1 MARLLEVYDEMIKE
15 AEVAEMAEQVATMF
29 AKYAEE
35 AESLLA
41 QEYGKDFDGNDV
53 ESLARGLMER
63 DSDTIEEQEK
73 IAEYDAIG
81 RELANRLAE
90 SIKTANILDP
100 TIKAVRDAAR
110 HIGSKGSLAAMMHPG
125 AATGIAAG
133 ALGAAGLAGR
143 MSKGDK

>member
-15 AEVAEMAEQVATMF
+15 AELAKMAEEVQVMF

-41 QEYGKDFDGNDV
+41 KEYGKDFDVNDI

-63 DSDTIEEQEK
+63 DSETIEEQEK

-81 RELANRLAE
+81 RELANRCVEHIKSGGIKEMLANKALHAGVYAAE
-90 SIKTANILDP
+90 HPKLTAGL
-100 TIKAVRDAAR
+100 
-110 HIGSKGSLAAMMHPG
+110 LAG
-125 AATGIAAG
+125 TAG
-133 ALGAAGLAGR
+133 AVGVGLGRA
-143 MSKGDK
+143 SKGDK

>member
-15 AEVAEMAEQVATMF
+15 AELAKMAEEVQVMF

-41 QEYGKDFDGNDV
+41 KEYGKDFDVNDI

-73 IAEYDAIG
+73 VAEYDAIG
-81 RELANRLAE
+81 REFANRLAE
-90 SIKTANILDP
+90 TIKTAGVLDP
-100 TIKAVRDAAR
+100 TLKAVKGVVEHVGR
-110 HIGSKGSLAAMMHPG
+110 KGSLAAMLNPK
-125 AATGIAAG
+125 AAVGIAAG